1 MNIALKPLFFFIFF
15 SQLLI
20 INLKTLTP
28 LSPCIKGRI
37 SQYTGWENGGKCS
50 FEAHTNATGD
60 IYLYPAAPNSELFS
74 SISHCGACYE
84 MVGPKGVIR
93 VRVEDYC
100 PENDESG
107 LCSGDMNHFKVA
119 NNGTS
124 YIMGA
129 SESSTITFRMVECGF
144 SGNIRILT
152 NKDSDIYWISLV
164 VLDHNLPISAVRIQ
178 ENKSNQWKLL
188 SREEETNYW
197 TYDPS
202 GYEINFP
209 IKIRIYSINRD
220 YVTIPIDNIKGG
232 EVYEADSNFKKVNNT
247 FFNITTFEKEEVP
260 DDSSKCC
267 NADISDLSNI
277 YRNGE
282 VNELYYY
289 YYAQKVKVDLKS
301 SEKHQNKN
309 TINATFQSSG
319 KLVFQPESP
328 IRTDQLS
335 GVSIYIKAT
344 QNCSN
349 CMYFRAYDLQNKN
362 QNLDLNTVN
371 GWKIYRFNFETLG
384 VEKEFNG
391 IILNYYKTNGK
402 PFQIYIGSIDLIG
415 KRDAEGVC
423 LSIPDGSSGTSPK
436 TPIILEPD
444 IITDAPE
451 ITDSITTI
459 ATNINIETDSS
470 TDSPTDSSTDSPTD
484 SPTDSLTEI
493 ITTEIEI
500 NTENQTEAGNKEL
513 TNVNILNITSLENL
527 PSLININ
534 CESFQKVDNENM
546 TLLFVSNDNSNTFQ
560 TKSCNLGNEKT
571 ITKFTCKLPDNMP
584 NGIYSIKSPSDNK
597 YSIFY
602 PSNAQ
607 VSNGVITF
615 NYNNNPL
622 PIDTTKE
629 EPQNKTDTPNTN
641 STNSTEEEI
650 PTIDNVTETRTQV
663 TYDPIVI
670 TSSFSQTI
678 KAGDRISFQIE
689 QIQENKYNLNNNE
702 IIFEDISSEKFLHF
716 KSCQKYPSSGM
727 ISLINCLVSNNI
739 IRGEYIS
746 VSKGQNVSI
755 RPGNSI
761 KFTIIDS
768 SGGMLSQNITRT
780 INSSAGLTS
789 ILFEILYYNPEIKP
803 GNLFPHKVY
812 LLGNKRSSST
822 YRNLEEQYDTTLLF
836 PNCTAV
842 SSSKEDNNAIG
853 NIRCNLP
860 NYVPAGT
867 YTKLQS
873 DGFDVNPNSILNIN
887 FPNDYNT
894 SRLNSP
900 ISLPNKTS
908 SSSSSK
914 VWIIWVI
921 AGILLLILIV
931 IVIIACVAKKKGSD
945 DENEESS
952 NKDQDN
958 SKGNMESASQDK
970 SS

>member
-1 MNIALKPLFFFIFF
+1 MNFVLKPLFIFIFF
-15 SQLLI
+15 SQILI

-28 LSPCIKGRI
+28 LSQCIKGRI

-50 FEAHTNATGD
+50 FEAHNNATGAT
-60 IYLYPAAPNSELFS
+60 YLYPAAPNSELFVS
-74 SISHCGACYE
+74 SSHCGACYE
-84 MVGPKGVIR
+84 MVGPNGVIR

-100 PENDESG
+100 SEDDESG
-107 LCSGDMNHFKVA
+107 LCSGDMYHFKVA

-124 YIMGA
+124 YIMGT

-152 NKDSDIYWISLV
+152 NKDSDMYWLSLV

-188 SREEETNYW
+188 SREETNYW

-202 GYEINFP
+202 GYEIYFP
-209 IKIRIYSINRD
+209 IKIRIYSIDGD
-220 YVTIPIDNIKGG
+220 YVTIAMDNIKGG
-232 EVYEADSNFKKVNNT
+232 EVYEADSNFKTVNNT

-260 DDSSKCC
+260 DDSKKCC
-267 NADISDLSNI
+267 DADISDLTNI

-289 YYAQKVKVDLKS
+289 YYVQKVNVELKS

-309 TINATFQSSG
+309 TIYAKFQSSG
-319 KLVFQPESP
+319 KLVFQSDSP

-349 CMYFRAYDLQNKN
+349 CMYFRAYDLKNKN
-362 QNLDLNTVN
+362 QNLDLNTAN
-371 GWKIYRFNFETLG
+371 GWKIYRFNFDTLG

-391 IILNYYKTNGK
+391 IVLNYYKANSQ
-402 PFQIYIGSIDLIG
+402 PFEIYIGSIDLIA
-415 KRDAEGVC
+415 KRDADGIC
-423 LSIPDGSSGTSPK
+423 LSIPDGNSGAGSK
-436 TPIILEPD
+436 TPINVEPD
-444 IITDAPE
+444 IITDAPDT
-451 ITDSITTI
+451 TDSIAEN
-459 ATNINIETDSS
+459 ATNPNNETDSS
-470 TDSPTDSSTDSPTD
+470 TDS
-484 SPTDSLTEI
+484 LTEVN
-493 ITTEIEI
+493 TTEVETD
-500 NTENQTEAGNKEL
+500 TEKPTEPGNEAI
-513 TNVNILNITSLENL
+513 TNVNIITITSLETL

-534 CESFQKVDNENM
+534 CESFQKVDNEKM
-546 TLLFVSNDNSNTFQ
+546 ILLFVSNDNSNTFQ
-560 TKSCNLGNEKT
+560 TESCNLGNEKT

-597 YSIFY
+597 YSISY

-615 NYNNNPL
+615 NYNNPT
-622 PIDTTKE
+622 PIDTIEE
-629 EPQNKTDTPNTN
+629 EPQTKTDTPNSN
-641 STNSTEEEI
+641 STNSTEEEKS
-650 PTIDNVTETRTQV
+650 TNNTETQV
-663 TYDPIVI
+663 SYDPIVI

-678 KAGDRISFQIE
+678 KAGDRIDFQIE

-702 IIFEDISSEKFLHF
+702 IIFEDSSSQKYLHF
-716 KSCQKYPSSGM
+716 KSCEKYPSTGM
-727 ISLINCLVSNNI
+727 ISLIRCLVSNNI
-739 IRGEYIS
+739 IRGEYTS
-746 VSKGQNVSI
+746 VSNGQNISI
-755 RPGNSI
+755 SPDKTI

-768 SGGMLSQNITRT
+768 NGGMLSQNISRS
-780 INSSAGLTS
+780 IDSSTSETS
-789 ILFEILYYNPEIKP
+789 IIFDILYYNPNIKL
-803 GNLFPHKVY
+803 GSLFPHQVY
-812 LLGNKRSSST
+812 LLGNKSPSRIF
-822 YRNLEEQYDTTLLF
+822 RNLEEKYDTTLLF

-842 SSSKEDNNAIG
+842 SYSKEDSNAIG

-873 DGFDVNPNSILNIN
+873 DGFDVSPNSILNIN
-887 FPNDYNT
+887 FPNDYNAT
-894 SRLNSP
+894 RLKSP
-900 ISLPNKTS
+900 ILSTNKSS

-921 AGILLLILIV
+921 AGILLLILVV
-931 IVIIACVAKKKGSD
+931 IVIIACIAKKKGG
-945 DENEESS
+945 DEESEESS
-952 NKDQDN
+952 NKDKEN
-958 SKGNMESASQDK
+958 SKENIENTSQDK